1 MMAVVR
7 VAQLAREQR
16 RVHRQALL
24 APRRRQQT
32 LRFRAEHAGR
42 DLGSNGLCQAWQRE
56 VGSSRQASGREQR
69 KAHSQ
74 DSRAELALLTHVDV
88 ALLSE
93 GLAIPVAVDRLL
105 LADELH
111 RVCAPQLER
120 DARRRLYATIP
131 IS

>member
-1 MMAVVR
+1 MSDVR
-7 VAQLAREQR
+7 
-16 RVHRQALL
+16 
-24 APRRRQQT
+24 
-32 LRFRAEHAGR
+32 
-42 DLGSNGLCQAWQRE
+42 LGSERSAA
-56 VGSSRQASGREQR
+56 VGSSRQACDRERR
-69 KAHSQ
+69 KADSQ
-74 DSRAELALLTHVDV
+74 DSRAELDLELLAHVDV

-120 DARRRLYATIP
+120 DARRRLPTTTP